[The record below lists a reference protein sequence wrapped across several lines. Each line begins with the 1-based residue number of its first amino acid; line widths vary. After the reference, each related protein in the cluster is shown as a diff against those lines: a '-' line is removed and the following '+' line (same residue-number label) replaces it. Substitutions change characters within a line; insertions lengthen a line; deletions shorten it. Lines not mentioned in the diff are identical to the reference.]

1 MTAIDTS
8 FNPAIS
14 SARLAQC
21 DDLTREIAQAFLGAG
36 STSSLQR
43 LLAGSGDV
51 FQIKAQGTTAGAKVD
66 TKGAKTIGDRPP
78 GTAGPHEKYGHTGES
93 PAEGAAA
100 QANYYVPVEQLGQ
113 VQLVSA
119 DGKMQTKPLSG
130 ATLKRYV
137 DERRQRDPAGAAEF
151 IKNHGLVEGSN
162 GALLVPAQSQSSAL
176 LASLVPGL
184 AENPAAASAA
194 SVSQRTSWALPV
206 MGGLM
211 GLMTGGFGS
220 AAAGA
225 TLGFFG
231 AKALKAA
238 SSGMSGGGLAPAF
251 AGMSGTGVLGGMGS
265 GSWGSS
271 AFMST
276 LMGIGGME
284 HHMRRQMAS
293 LARESASD
301 SLIAMTQNPGIPI
314 EDLIGLF
321 MAHMGDLYDQK
332 LREKI
337 EETARAEKRE
347 EHRTRVKDSSD
358 REVAMTRATGGVAS
372 MLGGSLSM
380 IPGVGQIAAVVGA
393 GAGLVMNAKANMQA
407 AKTDAQLMMED
418 AAQGHTK
425 SSTILMQEV
434 QILMNKW
441 KQVNELFS
449 NLIKALHDMAMTPIR
464 NLR

>member
-8 FNPAIS
+8 FNPAIT
-14 SARLAQC
+14 SARLAQV
-21 DDLTREIAQAFLGAG
+21 DDLTRQIALAYLGTGNTA
-36 STSSLQR
+36 SLQQI
-43 LLAGSGDV
+43 LAGSGDV
-51 FQIKAQGTTAGAKVD
+51 FQLKAQATKVD
-66 TKGAKTIGDRPP
+66 TKGVVTIGDRPP
-78 GTAGPHEKYGHTGES
+78 GTAGPHEKYGHSGVS
-93 PAEGAAA
+93 AANAAA
-100 QANYYVPVEQLGQ
+100 VQGQYYLPAEQLGR
-113 VQLVSA
+113 VQLVSP

-130 ATLKRYV
+130 ATLKKYV
-137 DERRQRDPAGAAEF
+137 DERRQKDPAGAAEF

-162 GALLVPAQSQSSAL
+162 GALLVPVQSQSSAL
-176 LASLVPGL
+176 VANLVPGI
-184 AENPAAASAA
+184 AGNPAAASAA
-194 SVSQRTSWALPV
+194 GVAQRTSWTLPV
-206 MGGLM
+206 MGGLF
-211 GLMTGGFGS
+211 GLMTGGFGG

-238 SSGMSGGGLAPAF
+238 SGGMSAGGLAPAF
-251 AGMSGTGVLGGMGS
+251 AGMSGAGVLSGLGS
-265 GSWGSS
+265 FGSWGGSG
-271 AFMST
+271 FMST
-276 LMGIGGME
+276 LMGMGGME

-301 SLIAMTQNPGIPI
+301 SLIAMTQNTGIPI

-347 EHRTRVKDSSD
+347 EHRTRVKDASD
-358 REVAMTRATGGVAS
+358 REVAMTRATGGMAG
-372 MLGGSLSM
+372 MLGGALGM
-380 IPGVGQIAAVVGA
+380 IPVVGQVAAVVGA
-393 GAGLVMNAKANMQA
+393 GASLAANAKANMQA
-407 AKTDAQLMMED
+407 ATTDAQLMMED
-418 AAQGHTK
+418 AVQGHTK

-449 NLIKALHDMAMTPIR
+449 NLIKSLHDMAMTPIR